1 MSISYQSKDDKV
13 LSVALKVQELCVTG
27 KDSIVTT
34 DGGDTLISIGEA
46 VEDVRM
52 AVEVAADGTVTG
64 VNKANISI
72 ESSVPAPAE
81 DDQKV
86 IRLAGVVLDVDPT
99 PGGPLNDALVIKY
112 VVKE

>member
-13 LSVALKVQELCVTG
+13 LSIALKVQELCLTS
-27 KDSIVTT
+27 KDSIVA
-34 DGGDTLISIGEA
+34 DDSGDLLVSIGEA
-46 VEDVRM
+46 VEAVRM
-52 AVEVAADGTVTG
+52 AVKVAADGTVTG
-64 VNKANISI
+64 VAQADISI

-86 IRLAGVVLDVDPT
+86 VRLASVSLATG
-99 PGGPLNDALVIKY
+99 DALVIKY